1 MHICWVS
8 GAVGHY
14 VGNDV
19 EVYEV
24 LVGVSPHELLLGPL
38 VGPSEALVPLR
49 AASGLQLCKR
59 AHLRVE
65 KGVAQEQLFV
75 LDVPILVAEV

>member
-49 AASGLQLCKR
+49 AASGLQLC
-59 AHLRVE
+59 
-65 KGVAQEQLFV
+65 
-75 LDVPILVAEV
+75 